1 MSLEKEI
8 GMKER
13 INSIGHEVLLN
24 IVRTAN
30 FIDKRAQSFFLRFG
44 LTQAQY
50 NVLIVL
56 KLEKKNLTQ
65 VEIGQRLVVSRA
77 GITSILDKIEKKG
90 YIRRQRI
97 KSDRRV
103 FEIGLTPAG
112 KKIINL
118 VEPHYLKEVEKT
130 MRCLNEDENRQLNKS
145 LGVLRKKLKG

>member
-13 INSIGHEVLLN
+13 INSTGHEVLLN

-30 FIDKRAQSFFLRFG
+30 FIDKRAQSFFARFG

-65 VEIGQRLVVSRA
+65 VDIGQRLVVSRA

-97 KSDRRV
+97 KSDGRV

-118 VEPHYLKEVEKT
+118 VEPRYLEEVEKT
-130 MRCLNEDENRQLNKS
+130 MRCLNEDDSRQLNNS